1 MQNLNIQPYQNADFQ
16 VVSQLFED
24 FMDYIINLDDLGIT
38 RKQINYGE
46 KYLQKNI
53 KDVETKNGSF
63 LIAKIDKKVVGL
75 GVAVVD
81 ELSNDDLI
89 ELVPH
94 TPGRIMELYVDRQY
108 RKHGIG
114 TKIMQMLEKYLVDF
128 GCNTIRIGVFV
139 PNYLAHKLYE
149 KLGYKDRNVDMTKV
163 ITKARFKPT

>member
-114 TKIMQMLEKYLVDF
+114 TKIMQMLEKYLVDS
-128 GCNTIRIGVFV
+128 GCNTIRIGVFA

-149 KLGYKDRNVDMTKV
+149 KFGYKDRNIDMTKV